1 MRFLSLSNVSCLTL
15 LLLGFHYKTKTKYN
29 FDVPV
34 CLLGQVYQSKINGSV
49 ESIERRRLDAHVETL
64 FRLDVTSRLY
74 FTYRRHFA
82 SMLGTHYTSDSGW
95 GCMLRS
101 GQMILAQG
109 LLMHLLGRSW
119 RWRRSGGESSTT
131 NKEKEDRLH
140 RMIVRL
146 FADAP
151 NAGDSPFS
159 IHELVRLGKHFGKQ
173 PGDWFGPSLVSVLL
187 KSAFDKASRNVS
199 ILQDIVCYVAQDC
212 AGKAPSDYALLTI

>member
-1 MRFLSLSNVSCLTL
+1 MLSL
-15 LLLGFHYKTKTKYN
+15 GFYYKPKSKYN

-34 CLLGQVYQSKINGSV
+34 CLLGQIYQSKINGSI
-49 ESIERRRLDAHVETL
+49 ESVERRRLDAHVETL

-82 SMLGTHYTSDSGW
+82 TMLGTHYTSDSGW

-109 LLMHLLGRSW
+109 LLMHLLGRAW
-119 RWRRSGGESSTT
+119 RWRRSDVECSTPS
-131 NKEKEDRLH
+131 KEKEDRLH
-140 RMIVRL
+140 RTIVRL
-146 FADAP
+146 FADVP
-151 NAGDSPFS
+151 NSPFS
-159 IHELVRLGKHFGKQ
+159 IHELVRLAKTFGKQ

-187 KSAFDKASRNVS
+187 KTALDQASKSVF

-212 AGKAPSDYALLTI
+212 AGKFLFLILFWLKIVNFF